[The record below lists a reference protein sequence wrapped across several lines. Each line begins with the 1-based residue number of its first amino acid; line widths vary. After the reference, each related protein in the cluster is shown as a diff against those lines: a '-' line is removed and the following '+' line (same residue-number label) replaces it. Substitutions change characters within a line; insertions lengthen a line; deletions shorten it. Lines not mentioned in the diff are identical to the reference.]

1 MDDLVPTPDPLMSLT
16 EWEINTIFQKDIAQQ
31 EMMDD
36 YARRHPEHQATDSLD
51 KA

>member
-16 EWEINTIFQKDIAQQ
+16 DEEINTIFQKDLAQQ

-36 YARRHPEHQATDSLD
+36 YALRHPEHQATDSLSW
-51 KA
+51 A